1 MSTAAKLQV
10 KNVVEGRAN
19 SQTGMSEI
27 DIVHNDGTA
36 ILQMD
41 QDMLLRL
48 TAMVL
53 RLQTIPPPEVD
64 TPLALRPFPVD
75 WWTLGP
81 TPDRREVVIS
91 FEIVGG
97 GHIAFRMDL
106 DNAARMADMFRQIVG
121 GLTNV
126 PFGVTRN

>member
-10 KNVVEGRAN
+10 KNVAEGRAN
-19 SQTGMSEI
+19 SQTGVSEI
-27 DIVHNDGTA
+27 DIIHNDGTA
-36 ILQMD
+36 ILQLD
-41 QDMLLRL
+41 QDALLRL

-53 RLQTIPPPEVD
+53 RLQTIPPPAAGEPVN
-64 TPLALRPFPVD
+64 LRPFPVD

-81 TPDRREVVIS
+81 TPDRREVVMS

-106 DNAARMADMFRQIVG
+106 DNATRMGDMFRQILG
-121 GLTNV
+121 GLAAA
-126 PFGVTRN
+126 PRFS

>member
-10 KNVVEGRAN
+10 KNVAEGRAN
-19 SQTGMSEI
+19 SQTGMAEI

-36 ILQMD
+36 ILQLD
-41 QDMLLRL
+41 QEALLRL

-53 RLQTIPPPEVD
+53 RLQTIPPPEAN
-64 TPLALRPFPVD
+64 TPLNLRPFPVD

-81 TPDRREVVIS
+81 TPDQREMVMS

-106 DNAARMADMFRQIVG
+106 ANATRMSDMFRQILTSISGFG
-121 GLTNV
+121 G
-126 PFGVTRN
+126 FAA

>member
-10 KNVVEGRAN
+10 KNVAEGRAN

-36 ILQMD
+36 ILQLD
-41 QDMLLRL
+41 QDALLRL

-53 RLQTIPPPEVD
+53 RLQTIPPPAEGVA
-64 TPLALRPFPVD
+64 LNLRPFPVD

-81 TPDRREVVIS
+81 TPDRREMVMS

-106 DNAARMADMFRQIVG
+106 ENATRMGDMFRQILSG
-121 GLTNV
+121 IASA
-126 PFGVTRN
+126 PRFS